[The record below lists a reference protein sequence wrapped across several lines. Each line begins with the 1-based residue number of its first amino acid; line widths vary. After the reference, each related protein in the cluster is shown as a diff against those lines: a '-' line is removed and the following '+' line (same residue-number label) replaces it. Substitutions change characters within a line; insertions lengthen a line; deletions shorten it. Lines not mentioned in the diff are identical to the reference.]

1 MKRATKLLANRSK
14 LRVAFLATSIFVFIV
29 TCLAPTFTAMA
40 APSPTSNTAT
50 SASSSQPASSQTA
63 TNKTNQSNSPKKT
76 SQNTNEAQTCENAA
90 GPLSFF
96 LCPFFTQ
103 IMKAINWLVNPQ
115 DGALTD
121 LLKLDPLQF
130 NNDQGLQRAYMNVLN
145 FVNSLFII
153 VFLVM
158 IFASFVSNSS
168 GFLSNYNIKNT
179 MPRLVGAIIIAQFG
193 YLACALL
200 IDFGNVLGAILPST
214 IMHGVLGSNTA
225 TPSIADGVVSLLAFG
240 NPSAVGGGTAAV
252 TSTVFFGGG
261 GVVFLLLLI
270 MAIVALFA
278 LLVAFIYMVARSL
291 VLIILIF
298 SAPLAFLAWVL
309 PGTQTYFSRWG
320 KTLVRLVFMYPIVA
334 VLITTA
340 EVVSFMLLHPSFDPT
355 VFTTDKLKLLIGGL
369 VPLVALLM
377 IPRCLRLS
385 GTMVEHAGG
394 ALAGYMTGRA
404 TGGLRSGYSSS
415 RDRLAESDFGKE
427 NRFGRS
433 LAGGGL
439 MALASPNSGNVT
451 RKLGEA
457 RSRAAS
463 VYDKAGAVGTD
474 NEVKAMLNSRNT
486 VERQA
491 AIKALAKRGNR
502 AAIQDAFDARKIKP
516 IDMAALK
523 TTDFK
528 EFSGMPDFREYS
540 LAADGSYT
548 FDESKFF
555 SGLNAGSVMDASAST
570 QKDWFLQNTMV
581 GGKAGHGS
589 YSASKV
595 RRVQAAQLQ
604 NILKNP
610 KLQSKMSE
618 EVRKGLAAYAAHYGA
633 SDMHGAAILEAMDTN
648 GVWKS

>member
-1 MKRATKLLANRSK
+1 MLSITKLLANRVK
-14 LRVAFLATSIFVFIV
+14 LRVAFLATSILVFTV
-29 TCLAPTFTAMA
+29 FSLMPVFTAFA
-40 APSPTSNTAT
+40 SPGSTTENSSTVQQFDTVTKNGNTAV
-50 SASSSQPASSQTA
+50 
-63 TNKTNQSNSPKKT
+63 KNQKKT
-76 SQNTNEAQTCENAA
+76 KNTQNTSAQTCENAA

-96 LCPFFTQ
+96 LCPVFSQ
-103 IMKAINWLVNPQ
+103 IMEAINWLVDPKY
-115 DGALTD
+115 GVLTD
-121 LLKLDPLQF
+121 MLKLDPLQF
-130 NNDQGLQRAYMNVLN
+130 NNDQGLHRAYMNVLN
-145 FVNSLFII
+145 LADTLFIL
-153 VFLVM
+153 VFLIM
-158 IFASFVSNSS
+158 IFASFVSSDN
-168 GFLSNYNIKNT
+168 FLSNYNIKST
-179 MPRLVGAIIIAQFG
+179 MPRLIAAIIIAQFG
-193 YLACALL
+193 YLACAIL
-200 IDFGNVLGAILPST
+200 IDFGNILGSLLPTT
-214 IMHGVLGSNTA
+214 IMNGVLGSNA
-225 TPSIADGVVSLLAFG
+225 SMPSIADGVVSLLAFG
-240 NPSAVGGGTAAV
+240 NSTAVGTGTATV
-252 TSTVFFGGG
+252 TNAVFFGGG
-261 GVVFLLLLI
+261 GVVFFLLLI
-270 MAIVALFA
+270 MAVVALFA

-309 PGTQTYFSRWG
+309 PGTQVYFNKWG
-320 KTLVRLVFMYPIVA
+320 KTLVRLVFMYPLVT

-555 SGLNAGSVMDASAST
+555 SGLNAGSVMDASPST

-618 EVRKGLAAYAAHYGA
+618 EVRKGLAAYAAHYGT